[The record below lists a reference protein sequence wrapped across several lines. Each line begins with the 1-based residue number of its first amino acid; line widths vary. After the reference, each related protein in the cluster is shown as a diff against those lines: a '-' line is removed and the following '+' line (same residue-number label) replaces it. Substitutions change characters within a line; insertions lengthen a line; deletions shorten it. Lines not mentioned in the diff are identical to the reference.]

1 MRESAPKPVEEKKGN
16 KVWKKS
22 RIPRVLSSSDN
33 GRLADRTPVTEI
45 KQPDKGVIISEKV
58 FVAAEP
64 EYCFELLMDQLEE
77 SQIWDPMLVE
87 VYPVSKTRQRKD
99 TISRLTF
106 NLGGKKLDTL
116 AILGKCDAGRKGSK
130 KIVWVSNNEV
140 IIKEEWLLEPENNG
154 TMVHFT
160 LKYTFPGKL
169 GRLKEKMI
177 SKKNVAQDV
186 AYMVHQ
192 FRAFAEGRLDQ

>member
-1 MRESAPKPVEEKKGN
+1 MRESAPKPVEEKKDN
-16 KVWKKS
+16 KVRKKS
-22 RIPRVLSSSDN
+22 RILDVLSSSDN
-33 GRLADRTPVTEI
+33 GRLADRTPVSEI
-45 KQPDKGVIISEKV
+45 KQPDKGVVISEKV

-64 EYCFELLMDQLEE
+64 EHCFDLLMGQLEE

-99 TISRLTF
+99 AISRLTI

-130 KIVWVSNNEV
+130 NIVWVSNNEV
-140 IIKEEWLLEPENNG
+140 KIKEEWLVEPDNNG
-154 TMVHFT
+154 TWVYFT
-160 LKYTFPGKL
+160 LKYAFPGKL

-177 SKKNVAQDV
+177 SKKSVAQDV

-192 FRAFAEGRLDQ
+192 FRAFAEGRLD